1 MIPDAK
7 VSEIRERMDIVE
19 VIGEYVTLRRAG
31 ANLKGVCPFHAD
43 SDPSFNVNPARQFFH
58 CFGCGASG
66 DLFGFVMRMEGIS
79 FTEAARRLAARAG
92 VTLPEPSKSPQARTQ
107 EEARQEARK
116 RRRFVLE
123 EAAAFFETQLQTAAG
138 KRAREAI
145 AARGISEEVA
155 ARYRLGYAPDAWSSL
170 LDHMGPKRISPKELE
185 TVGLVLQRKGGSGC
199 YDRFRD
205 RLMFTIT
212 DPGGQPIAFSGR
224 ALNPDEAA
232 RGAKYINSP
241 ETEEY
246 TKGKVL
252 FGLHQARVAMSKSQE
267 AILVEGNFD
276 VVSLAEAGIENV
288 VAPLG
293 TALTSE
299 QALLL
304 RRRVERVVL
313 MFDGDEAGR
322 KASTRAF
329 PILANAGLASY
340 SVPLP
345 SGEDPDSLV
354 RTKGA
359 DEVVAMI
366 EKKSGLLD
374 QIIQLTAATC
384 DGSLQDKARKI
395 EKLKPF
401 IHALGTRM
409 EMDLYRGRIAALFN
423 VDERVVFRALSATP
437 PPPDAGS
444 GDASGPLPLPGR
456 LEERELVGL
465 LLDFPDFYTQAEAR
479 GVLEYISSPSLR
491 RVIERIGFLL
501 ERRESSVAELQ
512 NAAGDPRTARWLGE
526 RAMVCLYTEK
536 EKANQA
542 FEEVSKKLGKRP
554 IREQIKELDQQIRLA
569 SAAGDDARVLEL
581 SRKKAD
587 LQGLQ

>member
-7 VSEIRERMDIVE
+7 VSEIRERMDIAE
-19 VIGEYVTLRRAG
+19 VIGEYVTLKRAG

-43 SDPSFNVNPARQFFH
+43 ADPSFNVNPARQFFH

-66 DLFGFVMRMEGIS
+66 DIFGFVMRIEGIGFS
-79 FTEAARRLAARAG
+79 EAARQLAARAG
-92 VTLPEPSKSPQARTQ
+92 VTLPETAKSAQARTQ
-107 EEARQEARK
+107 EEAHQEARK
-116 RRRFVLE
+116 RRRFILE
-123 EAAAFFETQLQTAAG
+123 EAATFFETQLQTAAG
-138 KRAREAI
+138 RKAREAI
-145 AARGISEEVA
+145 DIRGVSEEVA
-155 ARYRLGYAPDAWSSL
+155 TRYRLGYAPDAWSDL
-170 LDHMGPKRISPKELE
+170 LDHMGRKHVSPKELE
-185 TVGLVLQRKGGSGC
+185 AVGLVLPRKSGTGY

-212 DPGGQPIAFSGR
+212 EPGGQPIAFSGR

-246 TKGKVL
+246 KKGKIL
-252 FGLHQARVAMSKSQE
+252 YGLHQARIAMSKSQE

-276 VVSLAEAGIENV
+276 VVSLAQAGIENV

-293 TALTSE
+293 TALTSD

-313 MFDGDEAGR
+313 IFDGDEAGR

-329 PILANAGLASY
+329 PILASVGLASY
-340 SVPLP
+340 SVSLP
-345 SGEDPDSLV
+345 PGEDPDSLV
-354 RTKGA
+354 RMKGA

-366 EKKSGLLD
+366 EKRSGLLD
-374 QIIQLTAATC
+374 HIIQLTAASC

-395 EKLKPF
+395 EKLKPY
-401 IHALGTRM
+401 IHALGSRM
-409 EMDLYRGRIAALFN
+409 EMDLYRGKVAEVFD
-423 VDERVVFRALSATP
+423 VDERIVFRALSTTP
-437 PPPDAGS
+437 PRSDAGS
-444 GDASGPLPLPGR
+444 ADASDPLALPGR

-465 LLDFPDFYTQAEAR
+465 LLDFPDFYTLVAER
-479 GVLEYISSPSLR
+479 GVLELLSSPSLR

-501 ERRESSVAELQ
+501 ERRESSVADLQ

-542 FEEVSKKLGKRP
+542 FKEVTAKLGKRP
-554 IREQIKELDQQIRLA
+554 IEERIKELDQQIRLA
-569 SAAGDDARVLEL
+569 SAEGDDARVLEL
-581 SRKKAD
+581 SRKKTD